1 MSREVLGIRV
11 AFLVTVPGSGGA
23 EETPCVPWVQLL
35 LLGSLVPTSLAAGA
49 HEPRRADAFTNVVMA
64 DAAVQTVGTV
74 LLTGR
79 SPFLCRAGCR
89 ESGGDTGLHWAGV
102 RVQLPVPASWGAR
115 SLLTSHDQ
123 AVEGTPERA
132 VPHERGTVDPIF
144 THADVGECQGD
155 EVTPHLTSVCGLV
168 VGACK
173 GTEGD
178 SGSPCALRASTRH
191 RLGAASAPCLLS
203 EPLAIS
209 FPHDVCLLPLENPGR
224 EGGHLGD
231 IHRLCDLHWE
241 EVGCR
246 RGG

>member
-1 MSREVLGIRV
+1 MSREILEIHV

-23 EETPCVPWVQLL
+23 EGTPRVPWAQLL
-35 LLGSLVPTSLAAGA
+35 LLGRAVPTSLAAGA

-64 DAAVQTVGTV
+64 DTAVQTVRTV

-79 SPFLCRAGCR
+79 SPFLRRAGCR
-89 ESGGDTGLHWAGV
+89 ESGGDTGLHSAGV
-102 RVQLPVPASWGAR
+102 GLRLLVIASWGAV

-132 VPHERGTVDPIF
+132 VTHECGTVDPIF

-155 EVTPHLTSVCGLV
+155 EVTPHLTPVCGLV

-173 GTEGD
+173 GAEGD
-178 SGSPCALRASTRH
+178 SGSPCAPRASTRH
-191 RLGAASAPCLLS
+191 WLGAASAPHLLS
-203 EPLAIS
+203 GPLAIS
-209 FPHDVCLLPLENPGR
+209 FPHNVRLLPLEDPGR

-246 RGG
+246 GG